1 MANVSSSNGLEKRP
15 KLRFPGFDE
24 PWRAERLS
32 DFADRVTRKNSKN
45 ETDLPLTISS
55 KDGLVDQVSYFNKTV
70 ASKDMSGYYLLKN
83 GEFAYNKS
91 YSVGYDFGSI
101 KRLDR
106 YPMGA
111 LSTLY
116 ICFALKR
123 HESDFIKAYFDSLK
137 WYREIYM
144 ISAEGARNHG
154 LLNVPTEE
162 FFDTKHYLP
171 ENTDEQRKIADF
183 LIALDRRIETQQ
195 SLVDN
200 LKKYKRGVTRR
211 LFAQEKGSFETNLQI
226 VSLGDLFP
234 FIRNGFVGTV
244 TPFFTDREH
253 GVRYLQGTNIHAGKI
268 TDDTVYYE
276 RIKAQERLVSSLKK
290 YKRGVMQR
298 IFRNMSMLSPSG
310 FETVQL
316 SAIFK
321 KISRRN
327 SNEEIKNVITNSAE
341 YGLIPQRDFFDKDI
355 AVDGN
360 TSNYYVIEHGDFVY
374 NPRKSNTAPY
384 GPFNRYERE
393 ERGIIS
399 PLYTCLV
406 LQADI
411 EPSYLV
417 WYFKSDAWYRYI
429 YDNGSQGVR
438 YDRVSMTD
446 GLLMSVRQSVLPNHY
461 EQQTDKMVSLS
472 FLQAAFFVL

>member
-24 PWRAERLS
+24 PWKAERLS

-123 HESDFIKAYFDSLK
+123 HDSDFIKAYFDSLK

-154 LLNVPTEE
+154 LVNVPTEE

-171 ENTDEQRKIADF
+171 ENTGEQRKIADF
-183 LIALDRRIETQQ
+183 LIALDRRIEVQQ

-200 LKKYKRGVTRR
+200 LKKYKRGVIQQAFSSRK
-211 LFAQEKGSFETNLQI
+211 EKTCFSKWEVSYFGDYFTEQSIRTSNNPDTPL
-226 VSLGDLFP
+226 VSLTVEDG
-234 FIRNGFVGTV
+234 V
-244 TPFFTDREH
+244 TPKTERYYREFLITKDGDNYKAIKPGWFAYNPMNAH
-253 GVRYLQGTNIHAGKI
+253 LGAIAPNHLGYTAAVSGYYNIFSVNEVETICFWEEYLTSYPMLIHYKLIATGSLVEKQRVHYSQFVNI
-268 TDDTVYYE
+268 
-276 RIKAQERLVSSLKK
+276 
-290 YKRGVMQR
+290 
-298 IFRNMSMLSPSG
+298 
-310 FETVQL
+310 
-316 SAIFK
+316 
-321 KISRRN
+321 RRN
-327 SNEEIKNVITNSAE
+327 LPSIEEQKYLSKVFKT
-341 YGLIPQRDFFDKDI
+341 L
-355 AVDGN
+355 N
-360 TSNYYVIEHGDFVY
+360 TKIEHAENMERQLV
-374 NPRKSNTAPY
+374 RMRTA
-384 GPFNRYERE
+384 
-393 ERGIIS
+393 
-399 PLYTCLV
+399 L
-406 LQADI
+406 LQQLFI
-411 EPSYLV
+411 
-417 WYFKSDAWYRYI
+417 
-429 YDNGSQGVR
+429 
-438 YDRVSMTD
+438 
-446 GLLMSVRQSVLPNHY
+446 
-461 EQQTDKMVSLS
+461 
-472 FLQAAFFVL
+472 

>member
-24 PWRAERLS
+24 PWRVERLS

-116 ICFALKR
+116 ICFALKK
-123 HESDFIKAYFDSLK
+123 HDSDFIKAYFDSLK

-154 LLNVPTEE
+154 LLNVPTDE

-171 ENTDEQRKIADF
+171 ENTEEQRKIADF
-183 LIALDRRIETQQ
+183 LITLERRIEAQQ

-200 LKKYKRGVTRR
+200 LKKYKRGLLHDVLSEKIKITTETWTEHRIGEFLHSKNIKQLPTTDAPLMAFTATGGVCDKGER
-211 LFAQEKGSFETNLQI
+211 YDRGFLVKDASSKLYKRTDLNDFIYSSNNLDVGSIGLNLYGSAVISDVYEIFSIKDADPWFISEAIKQKPIMCRILKYRQGCLYGQYRIYAEDFLGVSVKIPSYEAQKKIGAVFSKI
-226 VSLGDLFP
+226 D
-234 FIRNGFVGTV
+234 
-244 TPFFTDREH
+244 
-253 GVRYLQGTNIHAGKI
+253 GKI
-268 TDDTVYYE
+268 TQEQILLDCLE
-276 RIKAQERLVSSLKK
+276 KART
-290 YKRGVMQR
+290 
-298 IFRNMSMLSPSG
+298 F
-310 FETVQL
+310 
-316 SAIFK
+316 
-321 KISRRN
+321 
-327 SNEEIKNVITNSAE
+327 
-341 YGLIPQRDFFDKDI
+341 
-355 AVDGN
+355 
-360 TSNYYVIEHGDFVY
+360 
-374 NPRKSNTAPY
+374 
-384 GPFNRYERE
+384 
-393 ERGIIS
+393 
-399 PLYTCLV
+399 
-406 LQADI
+406 
-411 EPSYLV
+411 
-417 WYFKSDAWYRYI
+417 
-429 YDNGSQGVR
+429 
-438 YDRVSMTD
+438 
-446 GLLMSVRQSVLPNHY
+446 
-461 EQQTDKMVSLS
+461 
-472 FLQAAFFVL
+472 FLQQLFI